1 MKNNQTENKK
11 TSISTSS
18 EKRVVVH
25 QANSDIEI
33 NKSDLILYL
42 IDFKNSI
49 QNKRKVEV
57 LISFANTAFI
67 LSVFFTSNF
76 KTLGVFS
83 GAFIRGIYI
92 VFAAI
97 IIYDLFLKVSK
108 KDDSEYKTDDAKN
121 MALIIEDNC
130 KKKK

>member
-1 MKNNQTENKK
+1 MKNNQAENKNA
-11 TSISTSS
+11 SISVSS
-18 EKRVVVH
+18 EKRVIVH

-42 IDFKNSI
+42 IHFKNSI
-49 QNKRKVEV
+49 QNKRRVEV
-57 LISFANTAFI
+57 LISLANTAFI
-67 LSVFFTSNF
+67 LSIFFTSDF
-76 KTLGVFS
+76 KTLGGFS
-83 GAFIRGIYI
+83 GEMIHSIYI

-97 IIYDLFLKVSK
+97 IIYDLYLKVFK
-108 KDDSEYKTDDAKN
+108 KDDSKYKTDDPEN

>member
-1 MKNNQTENKK
+1 MKNNQTENKN
-11 TSISTSS
+11 TSISVSS

-83 GAFIRGIYI
+83 GSVIRGVYI

-108 KDDSEYKTDDAKN
+108 RDDSEYKTDDAKN
-121 MALIIEDNC
+121 MASIIEDNC
-130 KKKK
+130 KRKK